1 MRKKIDLSLY
11 LVTDRKWATGPAF
24 EQQVEQALCGGVT
37 FLQLREKQMG
47 QEEFL
52 TQACKIK
59 KIAEKYGVPLIIND
73 NIEVALAAGADG
85 VHLGQGDGSVK
96 QARSRLGEGKII
108 GVSAHSVEEA
118 RAAEKA
124 GADYL
129 GAGAVFPTGTKSDT
143 TRLETETLKEICT
156 AVSIPVAAIGG
167 ISGEN
172 LKRLEGTGIAGIA
185 VVSAILA
192 QEDARQ
198 AAMLLREKVRQL

>member
-1 MRKKIDLSLY
+1 MRKKIDLTLY
-11 LVTDRKWATGPAF
+11 LVTDQKWAVGQAF

-37 FLQLREKQMG
+37 FLQLREKQMD
-47 QEEFL
+47 QQAFL
-52 TQACKIK
+52 AQACSIK
-59 KIAEKYGVPLIIND
+59 KIAEKYDVPLIIND
-73 NIEVALAAGADG
+73 NIEVALAADADG
-85 VHLGQGDGSVK
+85 VHLGQGDGTVE

-129 GAGAVFPTGTKSDT
+129 GAGAVFPTGTKSDA
-143 TRLETETLKEICT
+143 TRLETETLKEICA

-167 ISGEN
+167 ISEAN
-172 LKRLEGTGIAGIA
+172 LELLKGTGIAGIA

-192 QEDARQ
+192 QEDVRQ
-198 AAMLLREKVRQL
+198 AAIVLREKVRQL